1 MALLETAIETASE
14 AISDVSEIALG
25 TLEGVSATVSQLS
38 EDRRS
43 RKGLI
48 FLLLLAAA
56 AIIGFVVWK
65 RASSREDSGSADLY
79 TSPSSS
85 SSSASA

>member
-1 MALLETAIETASE
+1 MALIETAIETASE

-25 TLEGVSATVSQLS
+25 TLEGVSATVGQLS

-56 AIIGFVVWK
+56 AIIGFAVWK
-65 RASSREDSGSADLY
+65 RSSSREDSATADLY

-85 SSSASA
+85 SSASA